1 MKNTIL
7 ETAMQSLESATILA
21 ESALRTILA
30 PYGEDGLK
38 LIPHPSYY
46 YSVCGEVEPNVFK
59 RIRKVRVHPSD
70 GLQMYVGEEEGWRTL
85 DCNDYKFLLQE
96 VQNATQAKGDE

>member
-70 GLQMYVGEEEGWRTL
+70 GLQMYVGEEEGWRSL

>member
-7 ETAMQSLESATILA
+7 EMAMQSLETATMLA
-21 ESALRTILA
+21 ESALHAVLA
-30 PYGEDGLK
+30 PYGDDGLK
-38 LIPHPSYY
+38 LIPHPSYF

-59 RIRKVRVHPSD
+59 RIRKVRSHPRE
-70 GLQMYVGEEEGWRTL
+70 GLQMCVKGEEGWRQL

-96 VQNATQAKGDE
+96 VQNAIQAKGDE

>member
-7 ETAMQSLESATILA
+7 ETAMQSLESATRNA
-21 ESALRTILA
+21 ESALHAVLA

-59 RIRKVRVHPSD
+59 KIRKVRSHPSD

-96 VQNATQAKGDE
+96 VQSAIQAKGDE

>member
-1 MKNTIL
+1 MKNTNL
-7 ETAMQSLESATILA
+7 EMAMQSLESATRNA
-21 ESALRTILA
+21 ESVLHAVLA

-59 RIRKVRVHPSD
+59 RIRKVRSHPSD

-96 VQNATQAKGDE
+96 VQNAIKAKGDE

>member
-7 ETAMQSLESATILA
+7 EMAMQSLESATRNA
-21 ESALRTILA
+21 ESALHAVLA

-59 RIRKVRVHPSD
+59 RIRKVRSHPRE
-70 GLQMYVGEEEGWRTL
+70 GLQMYVGEEEGWRSL

-96 VQNATQAKGDE
+96 VQTAIQAKGDE

>member
-1 MKNTIL
+1 MKNTNL
-7 ETAMQSLESATILA
+7 EMAMQSLESATRNV
-21 ESALRTILA
+21 ESALHAVLA

-59 RIRKVRVHPSD
+59 RIRKVRSHPSD

-85 DCNDYKFLLQE
+85 DCNDYNLLLQE
-96 VQNATQAKGDE
+96 VQSAIQAKGDE

>member
-7 ETAMQSLESATILA
+7 EMAMRSLESATRNA
-21 ESALRTILA
+21 ESALHEVLV

-59 RIRKVRVHPSD
+59 RIRKVRSHPSD

-96 VQNATQAKGDE
+96 VQNAIQAKGDE

>member
-7 ETAMQSLESATILA
+7 EMAMQSLESATRNA
-21 ESALRTILA
+21 ESALHAVLA
-30 PYGEDGLK
+30 PYGDDGLE
-38 LIPHPSYY
+38 LNTRPSDL
-46 YSVCGEVEPNVFK
+46 YSVWGETEPNVFK
-59 RIRKVRVHPSD
+59 RILKVRSHPSD

-96 VQNATQAKGDE
+96 VQNAIQAKGDE

>member
-7 ETAMQSLESATILA
+7 EMAMQSLESATILA

-59 RIRKVRVHPSD
+59 RIRKVRSHPSD

-96 VQNATQAKGDE
+96 VQNAIQAKGDE

>member
-1 MKNTIL
+1 
-7 ETAMQSLESATILA
+7 MQSLESATRNA
-21 ESALRTILA
+21 ESALHAVLA

-59 RIRKVRVHPSD
+59 RIRKVRSHPSD
-70 GLQMYVGEEEGWRTL
+70 GLQMYVGEEEGWRSL
-85 DCNDYKFLLQE
+85 DCTDYYFLLQE
-96 VQNATQAKGDE
+96 VQNAIKAKGDE

>member
-7 ETAMQSLESATILA
+7 ETAMQSLESATRNA
-21 ESALRTILA
+21 ESVLHAVLA

-38 LIPHPSYY
+38 LIPRPSYY

-96 VQNATQAKGDE
+96 VQNAIQAKGDE

>member
-1 MKNTIL
+1 MKNTNL
-7 ETAMQSLESATILA
+7 EMAMQSLESATRNA
-21 ESALRTILA
+21 ESVLHAVLA

-59 RIRKVRVHPSD
+59 RIRKVRSHPSD
-70 GLQMYVGEEEGWRTL
+70 GLQMYVGEEEGWRSL

-96 VQNATQAKGDE
+96 VQSAIQAKGDE

>member
-1 MKNTIL
+1 MKNTII
-7 ETAMQSLESATILA
+7 EMAMQSLESATRNA
-21 ESALRTILA
+21 ESALHAVLA
-30 PYGEDGLK
+30 PYGDDGLE
-38 LIPHPSYY
+38 LNTRPSDL

-59 RIRKVRVHPSD
+59 KIRKVRSHPSD

-96 VQNATQAKGDE
+96 VQNAIQAKGDE

>member
-70 GLQMYVGEEEGWRTL
+70 GLQMYVGEEEGWRSL
-85 DCNDYKFLLQE
+85 DCTDYKYLLQE
-96 VQNATQAKGDE
+96 VQNAIQAKGDE

>member
-7 ETAMQSLESATILA
+7 EMAMQSLESATRNA
-21 ESALRTILA
+21 ESALHAVLA

-59 RIRKVRVHPSD
+59 RIRKVRSRPSD
-70 GLQMYVGEEEGWRTL
+70 GLQMYVGEEEGWRYL
-85 DCNDYKFLLQE
+85 DCTDYKFLLQE
-96 VQNATQAKGDE
+96 VQSAIQAKGDE

>member
-1 MKNTIL
+1 MKNTNL
-7 ETAMQSLESATILA
+7 EMAMQSLESATRNA
-21 ESALRTILA
+21 ESVLHAVLA

-59 RIRKVRVHPSD
+59 KIRKVRSHPSD

-96 VQNATQAKGDE
+96 VQNAIQAKGDE

>member
-7 ETAMQSLESATILA
+7 EMAMQSLESATILA

-70 GLQMYVGEEEGWRTL
+70 GLQMYVGEEEGWRSL

>member
-59 RIRKVRVHPSD
+59 RIRKVRSHPSD

-96 VQNATQAKGDE
+96 VQNAIQAKGDE

>member
-1 MKNTIL
+1 MKNTNL
-7 ETAMQSLESATILA
+7 EMAMQSLESATRNA
-21 ESALRTILA
+21 ESVLHAVLA

-59 RIRKVRVHPSD
+59 KIRKVRSHPSD
-70 GLQMYVGEEEGWRTL
+70 GLQMYVGEEEGWRSL

-96 VQNATQAKGDE
+96 VQSAIQAKGDE

>member
-21 ESALRTILA
+21 ESALHAVLA

-59 RIRKVRVHPSD
+59 KIRKVRSHPSD

-96 VQNATQAKGDE
+96 VQSAIQAKGDE

>member
-1 MKNTIL
+1 MKNTII
-7 ETAMQSLESATILA
+7 EMAMQSLESATRNA
-21 ESALRTILA
+21 ASALHAVLA
-30 PYGEDGLK
+30 PYGADGLK

-59 RIRKVRVHPSD
+59 KIRKVRSHPSD

-96 VQNATQAKGDE
+96 VQSAIQAKGDE